1 MVPSTFFTSFL
12 LFLSGSWSKVF
23 ANFLANDGF
32 IAEIVGSTKALSGT
46 FIPNPRNDFKPMLI
60 LNAKSGQIHVLEN
73 PDESEEDLQIL
84 DIESDLCTNGERG
97 LHSVI
102 PSPNFRENFHLFAF
116 YTKHKEGC
124 LEDPVEGPY
133 NVVMRFAMDPE
144 TLQLDSSE
152 GTLIFRSV

>member
-32 IAEIVGSTKALSGT
+32 IAEIVGSTKAISGT

-152 GTLIFRSV
+152 GTLIFRSA